1 MPMPKKNPKPGPT
14 PPATLVVVLA
24 VLLLAPTALAAHAGT
39 PSCTASKTNQLE
51 PGDWVLVTC
60 TGLPVNTTN
69 KIIVDGQTVY
79 EGKSDAT
86 GNFEQSIQI
95 PWEVKGG
102 FTKLTVTGG
111 GHTTDQNVH
120 IKGTMDS
127 FVDTFQSLTPLVKIT
142 VTLFIIAI
150 PLLLGIWV
158 WRKMSG
164 GH

>member
-1 MPMPKKNPKPGPT
+1 MALLL
-14 PPATLVVVLA
+14 ATA
-24 VLLLAPTALAAHAGT
+24 LLAPTALAAHAGT
-39 PSCTASKTNQLE
+39 PSCTASKTNRLE

-60 TGLPVNTTN
+60 TGLPTNTVN

-111 GHTTDQNVH
+111 GHVTHPRVQN
-120 IKGTMDS
+120 
-127 FVDTFQSLTPLVKIT
+127 DTPADHLASRTP
-142 VTLFIIAI
+142 
-150 PLLLGIWV
+150 G
-158 WRKMSG
+158 
-164 GH
+164 